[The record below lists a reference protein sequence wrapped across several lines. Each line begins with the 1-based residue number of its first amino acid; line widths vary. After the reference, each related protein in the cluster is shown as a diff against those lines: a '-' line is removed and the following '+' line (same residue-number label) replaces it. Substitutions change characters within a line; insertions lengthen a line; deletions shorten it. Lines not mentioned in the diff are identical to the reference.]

1 MIPQLK
7 QQQILS
13 LLGTGLSISE
23 VAARTQVARNTI
35 LSIKKKS
42 KTKRCSVCGAAVN
55 ILPCVECQP
64 AKISIKKKKVRAI
77 KLNDLMK
84 AYTAEAPELF
94 RIVEDLRSLY
104 ELGLIEHRLF
114 MDLGKRAVN
123 SFKRIYPPTEENNAK
138 KKENTE

>member
-13 LLGTGLSISE
+13 LLETGLSNQE
-23 VAARTQVARNTI
+23 VAARTQVSRNTV
-35 LSIKKKS
+35 SVIKKKS
-42 KTKRCSVCGAAVN
+42 KVKRCSMCGAAVN

-64 AKISIKKKKVRAI
+64 TKISTKKKKVREI

-94 RIVEDLRSLY
+94 RIVEDLQSLHK
-104 ELGLIEHRLF
+104 LGLIKHRLF
-114 MDLGKRAVN
+114 MDLGKRANN
-123 SFKRIYPPTEENNAK
+123 SFKRIFSPD
-138 KKENTE
+138 